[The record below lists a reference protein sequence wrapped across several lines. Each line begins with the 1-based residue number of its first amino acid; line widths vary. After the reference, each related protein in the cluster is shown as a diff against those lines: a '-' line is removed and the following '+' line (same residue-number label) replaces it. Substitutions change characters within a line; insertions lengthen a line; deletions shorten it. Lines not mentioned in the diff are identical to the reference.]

1 MRSATITLNF
11 NNFYIFSQPLQKLT
25 YNIIVRSFD
34 YYTADEKASADGFQR
49 YSEAMSIVMALI
61 FILNLCLNS
70 GHLSYS
76 IIDYYQL
83 LYMVLFLSID
93 FPPQLNHFLYGFRYS
108 HYLFL
113 PQIFR
118 GNAQDTYTT
127 STPDQFGV
135 IVPDVNFINN
145 TGHDFIIIFT
155 TVSVLIFCKVA

>member
-1 MRSATITLNF
+1 
-11 NNFYIFSQPLQKLT
+11 
-25 YNIIVRSFD
+25 
-34 YYTADEKASADGFQR
+34 
-49 YSEAMSIVMALI
+49 MSIVMVLL
-61 FILNLCLNS
+61 FGLNLCLNS
-70 GHLSYS
+70 GYLSYA

-83 LYMVLFLSID
+83 LFMVLFLSID

-118 GNAQDTYTT
+118 GSAQDTYTT

-145 TGHDFIIIFT
+145 TGHDFIIIFA
-155 TVSVLIFCKVA
+155 TVAILIFCKIVEVLL